1 MANALSVP
9 EIVIGIVTVQET
21 LCAFS
26 EEVVKMYQVVYG
38 DQIVL
43 VSKLKMMTFVSN
55 D

>member
-1 MANALSVP
+1 MANALSVLV
-9 EIVIGIVTVQET
+9 IVIGIVIVQET

-26 EEVVKMYQVVYG
+26 EEGAKMYQVVYG